1 MRGYKYL
8 RRVRPYLTQP
18 EKKVYTIVGMTL
30 LALLVFIP
38 LAIRPTLTTLSRLL
52 KEIEDGQTALVKL
65 DTKIAAL
72 SQAQTNYRQLEP
84 DQNLLESA
92 LPDTAT
98 VDELLEDLALTAGR
112 HHLSLESFQTKK
124 VVPPTG
130 DRRRHTLNFDIEFK
144 GAFENFEKALAE
156 IEANPRLLKVA
167 QVTVAQSSLSGQIKR
182 ESPVLVT
189 VKLEGSFYTPN
200 E

>member
-8 RRVRPYLTQP
+8 RSIRPYLTQP

-30 LALLVFIP
+30 LSLLIFIP
-38 LAIRPTLTTLSRLL
+38 LAIRPTLITLSRLL
-52 KEIEDGQTALVKL
+52 KEIEDGQTALAQL

-84 DQNLLESA
+84 DRNLLKSA
-92 LPDTAT
+92 LPDAPT

-112 HHLSLESFQTKK
+112 HRLSLESFQTKK
-124 VVPPTG
+124 AAP
-130 DRRRHTLNFDIEFK
+130 TLNFVIELK
-144 GAFENFEKALAE
+144 GTFENFKKALGE
-156 IEANPRLLKVA
+156 IETNPRLLKVT
-167 QVTVAQSSLSGQIKR
+167 QVTIAQSSLSDQIK
-182 ESPVLVT
+182 EDSPVLIT
-189 VKLEGSFYTPN
+189 IELEGYTYTPN

>member
-8 RRVRPYLTQP
+8 RQVRPYLTQP
-18 EKKVYTIVGMTL
+18 EKKVYTIAGMTI

-38 LAIRPTLTTLSRLL
+38 LAIQPTLTTLSRLL
-52 KEIEDGQTALVKL
+52 KEIEDGQTALAKL

-72 SQAQTNYRQLEP
+72 SQAQTSYRRLEP
-84 DQNLLESA
+84 DRNLLESA
-92 LPDTAT
+92 LPGTAT

-124 VVPPTG
+124 VAP
-130 DRRRHTLNFDIEFK
+130 TLNFIVEFK
-144 GAFENFEKALAE
+144 GDFGNFKKALSE
-156 IEANPRLLKVA
+156 IETSPRLLKVT
-167 QVTVAQSSLSGQIKR
+167 QVTVVQSSFSDQIKE

-189 VKLEGSFYTPN
+189 VKLESYLYAPD